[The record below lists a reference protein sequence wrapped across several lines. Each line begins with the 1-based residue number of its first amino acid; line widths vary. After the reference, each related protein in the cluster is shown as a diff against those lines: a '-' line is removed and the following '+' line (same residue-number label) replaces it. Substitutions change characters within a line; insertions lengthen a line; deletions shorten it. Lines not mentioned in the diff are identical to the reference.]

1 MLVSQNQTRRTA
13 EGEPAP
19 TPGHGLAPESALGLL
34 PSIALSSAQA
44 TSNLTAYPPFAAGI
58 FSGGLIHTAV
68 GKLGGLG
75 SRRTKRSGVC

>member
-1 MLVSQNQTRRTA
+1 MLVSQNQNHKTA
-13 EGEPAP
+13 EGELTP

-44 TSNLTAYPPFAAGI
+44 TSSLTGYPPSAAGI
-58 FSGGLIHTAV
+58 FSGGLIQTAV
-68 GKLGGLG
+68 GKAGGRG

>member
-1 MLVSQNQTRRTA
+1 MLVSQNQTWKTA
-13 EGEPAP
+13 EGEPVP

-44 TSNLTAYPPFAAGI
+44 TFSLTAYPPSTGI

-68 GKLGGLG
+68 GKLGGRG